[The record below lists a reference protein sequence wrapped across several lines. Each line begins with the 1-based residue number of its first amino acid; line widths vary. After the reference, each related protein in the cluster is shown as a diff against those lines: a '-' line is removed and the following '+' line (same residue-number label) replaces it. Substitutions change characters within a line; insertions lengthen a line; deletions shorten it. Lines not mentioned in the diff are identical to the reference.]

1 MGMKQKKKN
10 CFFEKKNQNG
20 RLKKNE
26 ISETANSQYC
36 LELGL
41 TNKKNMS
48 NIQIGSSVLG
58 LEN

>member
-1 MGMKQKKKN
+1 MKQKKIF
-10 CFFEKKNQNG
+10 FFEKKNQNG
-20 RLKKNE
+20 RLKKTE